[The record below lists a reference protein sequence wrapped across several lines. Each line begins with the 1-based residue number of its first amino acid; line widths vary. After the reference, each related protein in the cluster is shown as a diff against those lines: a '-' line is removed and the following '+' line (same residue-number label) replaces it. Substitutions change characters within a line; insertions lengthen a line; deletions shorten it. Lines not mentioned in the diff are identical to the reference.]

1 MATVNLSWDSP
12 ASGAGGTPDG
22 YFIYRA
28 TGTVTPDVSGGA
40 LQTAF
45 VKQNPASPVAHT
57 GPSASHSSTDTVT
70 AGTTHTYVVVAKNE
84 AGEGITSGILHDTV
98 TA

>member
-1 MATVNLSWDSP
+1 MATVNLSWTSP
-12 ASGAGGTPDG
+12 ASGAGGTPEG

-28 TGTVTPDVSGGA
+28 TGTVAPVVSGGA
-40 LQTAF
+40 LQAAF
-45 VKQNPASPVAHT
+45 VKQNPSSPVAHT
-57 GPSASHSSTDTVT
+57 GANANHSSTDTVT